1 MTNRAA
7 VLKCKLMRIAPL
19 VCLSVIQY
27 PFRLFSPVTDPAKP
41 RLTGQH
47 DSVGLIR
54 VLYADFF
61 QAFDENVAVGV
72 VGESQNSAHE
82 LLA

>member
-1 MTNRAA
+1 MKTNRAA
-7 VLKCKLMRIAPL
+7 VLKFKLMRIAPL
-19 VCLSVIQY
+19 VCLSVSAQTF
-27 PFRLFSPVTDPAKP
+27 PLVTAPAKL